1 MRIRGAR
8 AWALAGVAIVS
19 TIVSC
24 GKSGGGGAGAGGGV
38 DAGPM
43 GPTNLVVTWTL
54 AGMPASATTCTAHQG
69 AQVYV
74 NLSGTIDPSLHQTT
88 TLDCATGTVTFSQL
102 LVQDLGTPY
111 LEGTLLDSMGETVTI
126 TGVDVVPT
134 VGTTNVT
141 LAFFA
146 PQGTGGAGGTTTTT
160 TTTHSSSSST
170 SSGSGG
176 TGGSMTSSSSSGAA
190 SSSSSGTA
198 SSSSS
203 SSSSSATSSGIADA
217 GAD

>member
-1 MRIRGAR
+1 M
-8 AWALAGVAIVS
+8 LAGVAIVS
-19 TIVSC
+19 ALASC
-24 GKSGGGGAGAGGGV
+24 GKSGGSAGAGGDV

-54 AGMPASATTCTAHQG
+54 AGMPASAATCTAHQA
-69 AQVYV
+69 AQIYV
-74 NLSGTIDPSLHQTT
+74 NLSGTIDPTLHQTT
-88 TLDCATGTVTFSQL
+88 TLDCATGTLTFSQL

-111 LEGTLLDSMGETVTI
+111 LEGTLLDSMGATVTI

-146 PQGTGGAGGTTTTT
+146 PQGTGGTTTTTTT

-170 SSGSGG
+170 SGSSGG
-176 TGGSMTSSSSSGAA
+176 TGGSMSSSSSSGTA

-203 SSSSSATSSGIADA
+203 GTASSSSGIVDA
-217 GAD
+217 GGD